1 MKDFVRRFWGAGVA
15 VIIFISITSLLFTVT
30 PEKII
35 DVVGISNAYLLM
47 FVLGVVGGLS
57 TFVGIPYHLILM
69 SLAAGGISPF
79 ILGGVT
85 ALGVILGDSTMYLIG
100 RGVRP
105 IIPKR
110 LVATISH
117 ISSWLER
124 HPRLITPGLFI
135 YGACSPFSNDF
146 IVATLSLSG
155 YSYWRT
161 IIPLAL
167 GNCVFNIGIAY
178 LGREAYTALVSIF

>member
-1 MKDFVRRFWGAGVA
+1 MKTLVHRFWSVGVA
-15 VIIFISITSLLFTVT
+15 VAVFVTISSLLLTTT

-35 DVVGISNAYLLM
+35 DAVGSNNAYLLM
-47 FVLGVVGGLS
+47 FILGLIGGLS
-57 TFVGIPYHLILM
+57 TFVGIPYHIVLM

-79 ILGGVT
+79 LLGSVT
-85 ALGVILGDSTMYLIG
+85 AFGVILGDSTMYVIG
-100 RGVRP
+100 RGVQP
-105 IIPKR
+105 IIPNR
-110 LVATISH
+110 LRATITH
-117 ISSWLER
+117 IGHWLEH
-124 HPRLITPGLFI
+124 HPHFITPGLFI

-167 GNCVFNIGIAY
+167 GNCVFNITVAY
-178 LGREAYTALVSIF
+178 LGRETYTIFINLF